1 MTQLLDAAPTTR
13 LTGFRVR
20 SVVPGRQRW
29 DVPRVRGNP
38 RAARA
43 LEAALLRLPGITG
56 VQASPATGRVLV
68 LHDRE
73 LGVTEVG
80 AALRDAVA
88 ASATAPLVVEG
99 RTTTAPPAT
108 APPATAPH
116 TTGSAVALRRGGA
129 ALRRPLAL
137 VGLLTGVSSAVL
149 RRAWRALLR
158 PLRRTA
164 PGTRLSAHPLVR
176 VLGRRRSALAVAAA
190 LTAACQLAELGLGLF
205 LGWILLVL
213 IKGEHAPLTAL
224 GIASGPAQ
232 LLALAAGAAVT
243 CGVVVALSAA
253 SGARWRELGQGVQR
267 DQRARL
273 HRHAQHLQMRHLQR
287 ERPTRVAGVLAD
299 DVDQL
304 GAFFSGPAGEVV
316 QLATSAVILVPS
328 FLLLAPGIAWIAFLP
343 LPFVAVLSL
352 RQRDRAAADY
362 ADAGEQAALLRS
374 RLSASLEAAATVKGA
389 CAEDHE
395 AELVDRLELAGADA
409 ATRTQLHTVRF
420 GEGIRAWTTCSM
432 AGTLLV
438 GGLKVLDGTLAFERF
453 SPLIGL
459 PQQMVMRLTRLGPI
473 VDQYQRTLAAHDRVE
488 HLMSLPAEP
497 TGGRALARER
507 VKGAIA
513 LDRVSFSY
521 DGRPRVLDRLS
532 LRAASGKVT
541 GIVGATGSG
550 KTTIAKLLMRFQD
563 ADSGRVLLDGQD
575 VCGLRLPDLRASIG
589 FVSQDPFLFDGT
601 IADNIRYG
609 TFSATDEQVRAA
621 ARTAEAHSFVQ
632 SLPLGYDTVV
642 GEHGASLSG
651 GQRQRIALAR
661 TVLKNPPVVVLD
673 EATSA
678 VDNETEAAIQRALA
692 TFAKG
697 RTLIVIAH
705 RLSTIRHADHIY
717 VLDAGGVVAEQGAH
731 EDLVASG
738 GRYASL
744 WELQA
749 GAKG

>member
-56 VQASPATGRVLV
+56 AQASPSTGRVLV
-68 LHDRE
+68 LHDRA
-73 LGVTEVG
+73 LGVAEVG
-80 AALRDAVA
+80 AALRDAVTA
-88 ASATAPLVVEG
+88 AATAPLVVEG
-99 RTTTAPPAT
+99 STTTSSPAT
-108 APPATAPH
+108 AASTPGGTSG
-116 TTGSAVALRRGGA
+116 GSVALRPVSA
-129 ALRRPLAL
+129 VLRRPLAL
-137 VGLLTGVSSAVL
+137 VAVVTGVSSAVL
-149 RRAWRALLR
+149 RHAWRALLR

-164 PGTRLSAHPLVR
+164 AGARLSAHPLAR
-176 VLGRRRSALAVAAA
+176 VLGRHRSALAAAAA
-190 LTAACQLAELGLGLF
+190 LTVACQLAELGLGLF

-213 IKGEHAPLTAL
+213 IKGEYAPLTAL
-224 GIASGPAQ
+224 GVTSAPSQ
-232 LLALAAGAAVT
+232 LLALAAGAAAT
-243 CGVVVALSAA
+243 CGVVVVLSAA
-253 SGARWRELGQGVQR
+253 AGARWRALGQGVRR

-273 HRHAQHLQMRHLQR
+273 HRHAQRLEMRHIQR

-304 GAFFSGPAGEVV
+304 GAFFSGPAGEAV
-316 QLATSAVILVPS
+316 QLATSALILVPS
-328 FLLLAPGIAWIAFLP
+328 FLVLAPGIAWIAFLP

-352 RQRDRAAADY
+352 RQRDRSAADY

-374 RLSASLEAAATVKGA
+374 RISANLEAAATVKSA

-395 AELVDRLELAGADA
+395 AELVDLLELAGSDA
-409 ATRTQLHTVRF
+409 ATRTQQHTVRF

-438 GGLKVLDGTLAFERF
+438 GGLKVLDGSLPFERF

-488 HLMSLPAEP
+488 HLMSLPTET

-507 VKGAIA
+507 VSGAIA

-521 DGRPRVLDRLS
+521 EGRPRVLDRLS
-532 LRAASGKVT
+532 LRAAAGKVT

-550 KTTIAKLLMRFQD
+550 KTTVAKLLMRFQD
-563 ADSGRVLLDGQD
+563 ADSGRVLLDGRD
-575 VCGLRLPDLRASIG
+575 VRGLRLPDLRACVG

-609 TFSATDEQVRAA
+609 TFSATDEQVREA
-621 ARTAEAHSFVQ
+621 ARTAEAHSFVE

-692 TFAKG
+692 TFARG

-705 RLSTIRHADHIY
+705 RLSTVRNADHIY
-717 VLDAGGVVAEQGAH
+717 VLERGGVVEQGAH
-731 EDLVASG
+731 EGLVASG

-749 GAKG
+749 GARG

>member
-56 VQASPATGRVLV
+56 AQASPSTGRVLV
-68 LHDRE
+68 LHDRA
-73 LGVTEVG
+73 LGVAEVG
-80 AALRDAVA
+80 AALRDAVTA
-88 ASATAPLVVEG
+88 AATAPLVVEG
-99 RTTTAPPAT
+99 STTTSPPAT
-108 APPATAPH
+108 AASTPGGTSG
-116 TTGSAVALRRGGA
+116 GSVALRPVSA
-129 ALRRPLAL
+129 VLRRPLAL
-137 VGLLTGVSSAVL
+137 VAVVTGVSSAVL
-149 RRAWRALLR
+149 RHAWRALLR

-164 PGTRLSAHPLVR
+164 AGARLSAHPLAR
-176 VLGRRRSALAVAAA
+176 VLGRHRSALAAAAA
-190 LTAACQLAELGLGLF
+190 LTVACQLAELGLGLF

-213 IKGEHAPLTAL
+213 IKGEYAPLTAL
-224 GIASGPAQ
+224 GVTSAPSQ
-232 LLALAAGAAVT
+232 LLALAAGAAAT
-243 CGVVVALSAA
+243 CGVVVVLSAA
-253 SGARWRELGQGVQR
+253 AGARWRALGQGVRR

-273 HRHAQHLQMRHLQR
+273 HRHAQRLEMRHIQR

-304 GAFFSGPAGEVV
+304 GAFFSGPAGEAV
-316 QLATSAVILVPS
+316 QLATSALILVPS
-328 FLLLAPGIAWIAFLP
+328 FLVLAPGIAWIAFLP

-352 RQRDRAAADY
+352 RQRDRSAADY

-374 RLSASLEAAATVKGA
+374 RISANLEAAATVKSA

-395 AELVDRLELAGADA
+395 AELVDLLELAGADA
-409 ATRTQLHTVRF
+409 ATRTQQHTVRF

-438 GGLKVLDGTLAFERF
+438 GGLKVLDGSLPFERF

-488 HLMSLPAEP
+488 HLMSLPTET

-507 VKGAIA
+507 VSGAIA

-521 DGRPRVLDRLS
+521 EGRPRVLDRLS
-532 LRAASGKVT
+532 LRAAAGKVT

-550 KTTIAKLLMRFQD
+550 KTTVAKLLMRFQD
-563 ADSGRVLLDGQD
+563 ADSGRVLLDGRD
-575 VCGLRLPDLRASIG
+575 VRGLRLPDLRACVG

-609 TFSATDEQVRAA
+609 TFSATDEQVREA
-621 ARTAEAHSFVQ
+621 ARTAEAHSFVE

-692 TFAKG
+692 TFARG

-705 RLSTIRHADHIY
+705 RLSTVRNADHIY
-717 VLDAGGVVAEQGAH
+717 VLERGGVVEQGAH
-731 EDLVASG
+731 EGLVASG

-749 GAKG
+749 GARG